1 MSGIRVVRAEGSPRE
16 RGRQIGRGLGDL
28 IERSLDFYQHYLE
41 RRGVGSEQLQELLAP
56 YMSAAEQRL
65 PGSVD
70 VIRGMSEGAMVPVW
84 ELFAI
89 NAFEELEPLL
99 SLEPGRL
106 SFLRKDV
113 GVLPQTPP
121 PPSPDRCS
129 TLVVSGPGFT
139 LLGHNEQWLDG
150 DQGNVAVLVDAP
162 DDGSPTIVSPSV
174 VCCLPAVGMNEL
186 GGAQGIQSL
195 AAADDGVGV
204 PRVLVS
210 RHSMDST
217 NRLDAVSRTGLDGR
231 AGGYGHVFG
240 FRGGD
245 VFIVETTAARQ
256 SLLSGPGAHTNH
268 YLDASL
274 GELGPRPSAGSVSRY
289 ERLID
294 LIEDRRP
301 DTPEAVM
308 DILRDHESSPQCIC
322 LHPDHRAGDEAE
334 SVVFSMI
341 CDVEGGR
348 MWVAP
353 GNPCITEYEEIDLTG
368 VIPSPIEGGP

>member
-1 MSGIRVVRAEGSPRE
+1 MSAIRLVRAEGSPRE
-16 RGRQIGRGLGDL
+16 RGRHIGRSLGDL
-28 IERSLDFYQHYLE
+28 IERSLGFYHGYLE
-41 RRGVGSEQLQELLAP
+41 RRGAGSDQLQELLAP
-56 YMSAAEQRL
+56 YKSAAEQHL
-65 PGSVD
+65 PGSVE
-70 VIRGMSEGAMVPVW
+70 VIRGMAEGAMVPEW

-106 SFLRKDV
+106 SFLRRDAR
-113 GVLPQTPP
+113 GRPEPSPP
-121 PPSPDRCS
+121 PRERCS
-129 TLVVSGPGFT
+129 SLVVSGPGFT

-150 DQGNVAVLVDAP
+150 DQGNLAVLVDAP
-162 DDGSPTIVSPSV
+162 DDGSPTIVSPTM

-186 GGAQGIQSL
+186 SAAQAIQSL
-195 AAADDGVGV
+195 SSAEDGVGV

-210 RHSMDST
+210 RHSMDAA
-217 NRLDAVSRTGLDGR
+217 NRLDAVGRAGLEGR

-245 VFIVETTAARQ
+245 AFIVETTAARQ
-256 SLLSGPGAHTNH
+256 TLLSGPGAHTNH
-268 YLDASL
+268 YLDPSL
-274 GELGPRPSAGSVSRY
+274 GELGPRPSAGSVARY

-301 DTPEAVM
+301 ETPEAVM
-308 DILRDHESSPQCIC
+308 DILRDHESTPQCIC

-334 SVVFSMI
+334 SIVFSMV

-348 MWVAP
+348 MWVSP
-353 GNPCITEYEEIDLTG
+353 GNPCITEYEEIDLAELM
-368 VIPSPIEGGP
+368 PPPIEGGS

>member
-1 MSGIRVVRAEGSPRE
+1 VNGVRVVRAEGSSRD
-16 RGRQIGRGLGDL
+16 RGHQIGRSLGDL
-28 IERSLDFYQHYLE
+28 IERSLGFYHRYLE
-41 RRGVGSEQLQELLAP
+41 RRGVDSEQLQQLLAP
-56 YMSAAEQRL
+56 YMSAAEHQL
-65 PGSVD
+65 PGSLD
-70 VIRGMSEGAMVPVW
+70 VIRGMAEGAMVPVW

-106 SFLRKDV
+106 SFLRNDA
-113 GVLPQTPP
+113 GVASPPPTPP
-121 PPSPDRCS
+121 PDHCS
-129 TLVVSGPGFT
+129 TLVVTGPGFT
-139 LLGHNEQWLDG
+139 LLGHNEQWLEG
-150 DQGNVAVLVDAP
+150 DQGNVAVVVDVP
-162 DDGSPTIVSPSV
+162 DDGSPTIVSPTV

-210 RHSMDST
+210 RHSMDAA
-217 NRLDAVSRTGLDGR
+217 NRLDAVRRASLAGR

-245 VFIVETTAARQ
+245 AFIVETTAARE

-268 YLDASL
+268 YLDPSL
-274 GELGPRPSAGSVSRY
+274 GELGPRPTAGSLARY
-289 ERLID
+289 ERLIG

-301 DTPEAVM
+301 EDPEAVM
-308 DILRDHESSPQCIC
+308 DILRNHEGTPQCIC

-334 SVVFSMI
+334 SVVFSMV

-353 GNPCITEYEEIDLTG
+353 GNPCITEFEEIDLTG
-368 VIPSPIEGGP
+368 VIPSPVEGGS